1 MRSIKF
7 NLSTP
12 AATGW
17 DAAITLTEAYLTENL
32 KANQLL
38 DRLPAAFTGERRAA
52 CQSLFLGALRHGHRV
67 QHALKPFIR
76 QKPRAL
82 IEAIFLVAGYEMLS
96 ADAAKY
102 PQIVH
107 HAVERSKQAAAQSE
121 TGLLN
126 AVLRKLPE
134 ALEATHP
141 SNKPDAHFSH
151 PKWLFKRWN
160 KEFGAQTTLKLMEWN
175 QRTPAT
181 YLKLYETPGELPQGL
196 ETTQWQQFYKVSAG
210 ASWAKD
216 LHPLLNK
223 GNAYIKDPSTRLAPG
238 LLAPK
243 KGDDVLD
250 LCAAP
255 GGKAYDL
262 AHLMQREG
270 HIVALDLPG
279 NRIQRLSENLENLA
293 TEKLQCTI
301 LEGDLLEL
309 TDDTFAGEGLPA
321 QYDAVMLDAPC
332 SNTGVI
338 QRRTDVKWRLRGRDV
353 SNCAYLQKQLLAA
366 AASCVKPGGRL
377 VYSTCSIE
385 IDENREVVDAFLKSD
400 AGARFTLKDSAISL
414 PWETGHDGAGAFLLI
429 AENAHTVP
437 N

>member
-7 NLSTP
+7 NLST
-12 AATGW
+12 ANASAW
-17 DAAITLTEAYLTENL
+17 DGAVTLTEAYLTENL

-38 DRLPAAFTGERRAA
+38 ERLPEGFSGERRAT

-67 QHALKPFIR
+67 QHALQPFIR

-82 IEAIFLVAGYEMLS
+82 IEAIFLVAGFEILS
-96 ADAAKY
+96 SPSEKY

-107 HAVERSKQAAAQSE
+107 HAVERSKSQAAQSE
-121 TGLLN
+121 SGLLN

-134 ALEATHP
+134 ALNATHP
-141 SNKPDAHFSH
+141 SNRPDAYFST

-160 KEFGAQTTLKLMEWN
+160 KEFGPPTAIKLMEWN
-175 QRTPAT
+175 QRIPAT
-181 YLKLYETPGELPQGL
+181 YLKLYDTPSELPKGL
-196 ETTQWQQFYKVSAG
+196 EPTQWDQFYKVSAA
-210 ASWAKD
+210 ASWKED

-223 GNAYIKDPSTRLAPG
+223 GNAYVKDPSTRLAPG

-255 GGKAYDL
+255 GGKAYDI
-262 AHLMQREG
+262 AHLMQLEG

-279 NRIQRLSENLENLA
+279 NRIQRLSENLEHLA
-293 TEKLQCTI
+293 TATLKCTI

-309 TDDTFAGEGLPA
+309 DAAAFEEQGLPV

-338 QRRTDVKWRLRGRDV
+338 QRRTDVKWRLRGKDV
-353 SNCAYLQKQLLAA
+353 SNCAFLQKQLLAA
-366 AASCVKPGGRL
+366 ASLCVKPGGRM

-385 IDENREVVDAFLKSD
+385 TDENQEVVDAFLGSA
-400 AGARFTLKDSAISL
+400 AGERFSLKDSAISL

-429 AENAHTVP
+429 AEA
-437 N
+437 

>member
-7 NLSTP
+7 NLSAP
-12 AATGW
+12 GASAW
-17 DAAITLTEAYLTENL
+17 DGAVTLTEAYLTENL

-38 DRLPAAFTGERRAA
+38 ERLPDTFTGDRRST

-67 QHALKPFIR
+67 QHALQPFIR

-82 IEAIFLVAGYEMLS
+82 IEAIFLVTGYEMLS
-96 ADAAKY
+96 NPPEKH

-107 HAVERSKQAAAQSE
+107 HAVEHSKTVAAPSE

-134 ALEATHP
+134 ALDATHP
-141 SNKPDAHFSH
+141 SNRPDAHFSH

-160 KEFGAQTTLKLMEWN
+160 KEFGPPTTIKLMEWN

-181 YLKLYETPGELPQGL
+181 YLKLYETPNELPKGL
-196 ETTQWQQFYKVSAG
+196 EPTEWPQFYKVAAG
-210 ASWAKD
+210 ASWKED

-223 GNAYIKDPSTRLAPG
+223 GNAYIKDPSTRLAPQ

-243 KGDDVLD
+243 KGEDVLD

-262 AHLMQREG
+262 AHLMELDG

-293 TEKLQCTI
+293 TATLECTI

-309 TDDTFAGEGLPA
+309 DTAAFDEQGLPP

-353 SNCAYLQKQLLAA
+353 SNCAYLQKQLLT
-366 AASCVKPGGRL
+366 AASHCVKPGGRL

-385 IDENREVVDAFLKSD
+385 TDENKEVVDAFLKSE
-400 AGARFTLKDSAISL
+400 AGQRFRLKDSAISL
-414 PWETGHDGAGAFLLI
+414 PWETGHDGAGAFLLV
-429 AENAHTVP
+429 AEKA
-437 N
+437 